1 MLIEILTWLL
11 MLGTGFLAGI
21 VNTLAGGASIFTLS
35 MLLFFGLDA
44 NVANGTNRLGILVQ
58 NGAGV
63 RTFQKKGL
71 LNIREG
77 LRFVIPS
84 LIGAILGAL
93 LAVDIDKEQLE
104 LVVGFLMTGVL
115 FLVLF
120 NPKKKRKIGSQTK
133 KMNKWVNAI
142 LFFAIGFYGGFVQAG
157 IGIVILVALLRG
169 ANYTLIKGN
178 VVKMLIIVLYTI
190 PVFCI
195 FVWNGHVMWIYAI
208 LLALGQVLG
217 TWFTSKHLVN
227 HPKAGIWVR
236 YVLISMIVISI
247 IKSFRKVFFK
257 FGDWFNELTV
267 DINIWITQLNETI
280 TDDMRKW
287 IVLAVMI
294 LLVIGLLKEIRP
306 AIVFML
312 AIVIFVFTGILSPG
326 DWLVGFSN
334 EQIATIVL
342 LIVITAAIRKNF
354 NIEAFFDKVFRK
366 ARNGKSFLLRM
377 CAYVAVLSA
386 FMNNTPVVAF
396 MTPYVYNWSKKFG
409 IHPSKLLM
417 PLSYA
422 TILGGMIT
430 VLGTSTNLVLNGFLI
445 DKGLPPLEFTD
456 FFYLGILVT
465 IIGIAYLYTIGYKL
479 LPENRE
485 AFDDFKEKA
494 PEYTVETY
502 VTAQSKFVGKSIG
515 DSGLMSL
522 KGAYLIE
529 LIRDGKVISPIS
541 PKENIVAHD
550 TLLFI
555 GKPDAIIELASNEDY
570 GLRLPNHDGGDNSE
584 VLEAVIPS
592 NSLLAGQAASEEF
605 FQKNYGA
612 KVIAI
617 HRNGEKLTGKMGQM
631 KLAHGD
637 LLLLSVDA
645 SFLKNMDSITDF
657 YVLSRLEKST
667 SSNSKNINLFLGI
680 LAGIILLGL
689 FKIIALFTALLYMM
703 MAVLAL
709 RLFDF
714 KEIKKTVDIDLI
726 VLLVSA
732 LAIGKALIST
742 GAADIVATGF
752 VDLLLPIGKVA
763 ILIGLFVLTVTI
775 TSFVTNVAAISI
787 MFPVAFALT
796 QQLGLESGTPLY
808 VAICFAASAAF
819 ITPVGYQ
826 TNWMVYGP
834 GGYTNKD
841 FFRVGSP
848 LLLIYSVV
856 CISFILLY
864 YGF

>member
-1 MLIEILTWLL
+1 MLIEILTYLL

-58 NGAGV
+58 NGEGV

-71 LNIREG
+71 LNIKESI
-77 LRFVIPS
+77 RFVIPS

-133 KMNKWVNAI
+133 KMNKWVNTI
-142 LFFAIGFYGGFVQAG
+142 LFFSIGFYGGFVQAG

-178 VVKMLIIVLYTI
+178 VIKMLIIFLYTV

-195 FVWNGHVMWIYAI
+195 FVWNGHVLWSYAI

-217 TWFTSKHLVN
+217 TWFTGKHLVN
-227 HPKAGIWVR
+227 HPKASIWVR

-247 IKSFRKVFFK
+247 IKSFRHSFFR
-257 FGDWFNELTV
+257 FGDWFNALTV

-287 IVLAVMI
+287 IVLAVML

-312 AIVIFVFTGILSPG
+312 AVTVFVFTGILSPG
-326 DWLVGFSN
+326 DWLIGFSN
-334 EQIATIVL
+334 QQIATIVL

-354 NIEAFFDKVFRK
+354 NIEAFFDRVFRK
-366 ARNGKSFLLRM
+366 ARNGKAFLLRM

-430 VLGTSTNLVLNGFLI
+430 VLGTSTNLVLNGFLAE
-445 DKGLPPLEFTD
+445 KGLPILEFTD

-465 IIGIAYLYTIGYKL
+465 VTGIAYLYTIGYKL

-502 VTAQSKFVGKSIG
+502 VTAQSKFVGKSMG

-529 LIRDGKVISPIS
+529 LIRDGKVI
-541 PKENIVAHD
+541 
-550 TLLFI
+550 
-555 GKPDAIIELASNEDY
+555 
-570 GLRLPNHDGGDNSE
+570 
-584 VLEAVIPS
+584 IPS
-592 NSLLAGQAASEEF
+592 L
-605 FQKNYGA
+605 QK
-612 KVIAI
+612 
-617 HRNGEKLTGKMGQM
+617 R
-631 KLAHGD
+631 
-637 LLLLSVDA
+637 
-645 SFLKNMDSITDF
+645 
-657 YVLSRLEKST
+657 
-667 SSNSKNINLFLGI
+667 
-680 LAGIILLGL
+680 ILLHT
-689 FKIIALFTALLYMM
+689 ILY
-703 MAVLAL
+703 
-709 RLFDF
+709 F
-714 KEIKKTVDIDLI
+714 
-726 VLLVSA
+726 S
-732 LAIGKALIST
+732 
-742 GAADIVATGF
+742 
-752 VDLLLPIGKVA
+752 
-763 ILIGLFVLTVTI
+763 
-775 TSFVTNVAAISI
+775 
-787 MFPVAFALT
+787 
-796 QQLGLESGTPLY
+796 
-808 VAICFAASAAF
+808 
-819 ITPVGYQ
+819 
-826 TNWMVYGP
+826 
-834 GGYTNKD
+834 
-841 FFRVGSP
+841 
-848 LLLIYSVV
+848 
-856 CISFILLY
+856 
-864 YGF
+864 